1 MAERKDT
8 LVVERAEQLWHPGTR
23 REFLRLLG
31 VGGTVVMLPA
41 VFGACS
47 DDDPVRPPPGG
58 GGVTLNLGNDTGILN
73 YAYALEQLE
82 AGFYAAVVGS
92 AAFNGMNAEQKEV
105 FTDLRNHEV
114 IHREF
119 LKAALGDDA
128 IDSLALNQA
137 TVTAALASTASIL
150 KTSEA
155 FEDLGVAAYNG
166 AGKYLTDP
174 ALLTIAGK
182 IVSVEARHAAAIRDM
197 REGAGLAGTPAGTRF
212 AGDDVV
218 NSSGLDVKLEPAAVL
233 ARVVATDFVTTEV
246 SIGTQPPTRQ
256 GTTDFGPPNPTP

>member
-1 MAERKDT
+1 MTAPKDT
-8 LVVERAEQLWHPGTR
+8 LVVERAEHLWQPGTR

-31 VGGTVVMLPA
+31 IGGTVVMLPA
-41 VFGACS
+41 VFGACD
-47 DDDPVRPPPGG
+47 DDDPVGPPGG
-58 GGVTLNLGNDTGILN
+58 GATLNLSNDTGILN

-82 AGFYAAVVGS
+82 AAFYLAVVGS
-92 AAFNGMNAEQKEV
+92 AAFNGMSAAQQEV
-105 FTDLRNHEV
+105 FADLRNHEV

-119 LKAALGDDA
+119 LRAALGNNA
-128 IDSLALNQA
+128 IGPLSLNQT
-137 TVTAALASTASIL
+137 TVSAALANAASIL
-150 KTSEA
+150 QTAEA

-166 AGKYLTDP
+166 AGKYLGDA

-197 REGAGLAGTPAGTRF
+197 REGLGLSGTPAGTRF

-233 ARVVATDFVTTEV
+233 VRVEATNFVSTDVT
-246 SIGTQPPTRQ
+246 IGTPPPATQ
-256 GTTDFGPPNPTP
+256 GTTDFGPPSPTP

>member
-8 LVVERAEQLWHPGTR
+8 LVVERAEQLWQPGTR

-47 DDDPVRPPPGG
+47 DDDPIRPPPGG

-82 AGFYAAVVGS
+82 AAFYVAVVGS
-92 AAFNGMNAEQKEV
+92 AAFNGMTAEQKEV

-119 LKAALGDDA
+119 LRAVLAGNA
-128 IDSLALNQA
+128 IDDLELSQA
-137 TVTAALASTASIL
+137 TVTAAIADVESIL
-150 KTSEA
+150 QTSEA

-182 IVSVEARHAAAIRDM
+182 IVSVEGRHAAAIRDM

-212 AGDDVV
+212 AGNDVV

-233 ARVVATDFVTTEV
+233 ARVEATDFVTTEV